1 MPRDNRAFAAYA
13 KKQGLEYNLGET
25 TDNFNRQHARFVKEQ
40 VIKENKDNL
49 PILFDYI
56 SYKKGTDM
64 LVESQQ
70 YKLCTDLLDEGYTVY
85 INDIDDIIKQVET
98 ILTTNYGSRVKF
110 GTPKEK
116 VFAINF

>member
-1 MPRDNRAFAAYA
+1 M
-13 KKQGLEYNLGET
+13 LSSI
-25 TDNFNRQHARFVKEQ
+25 KEQ

-49 PILFDYI
+49 PFLFDYI

-70 YKLCTDLLDEGYTVY
+70 YKLCKDLLDEGYTVY

-98 ILTTNYGSRVKF
+98 TLTVMEVVYF
-110 GTPKEK
+110 GEPNEE